1 MPKKTRILAGILI
14 VALCILNANIYFAEG
29 EPQTEQTT
37 AVESIQPEETDII
50 IPVLMYHNITENYSA
65 STDGANITP
74 KRFEEQMTGI
84 LERGYTPIF
93 VADYYNSVERGKPL
107 PENPIIVTFDDGY
120 LSNYKI
126 AFPILKK
133 LNIPATIFIVTA
145 TVGATAE
152 SGRVGTSHFTWEQA
166 KEMQQ
171 SGIIDIHSHSHTHR
185 DMTSLS
191 PAQLQEELRLSRYL
205 IEKNLGKNCYVF
217 SYPFGKYNETTSRLA
232 RMAGY
237 RMQILVNYAESG
249 QDYLANNT
257 KSGIEHFTRLTV
269 TGSQTTEDLFKMID
283 TAVENTKKLDSSISQ

>member
-1 MPKKTRILAGILI
+1 MTLKKRITAAALI
-14 VALCILNANIYFAEG
+14 FALLILNVNIYFAE
-29 EPQTEQTT
+29 EQPVTEVT
-37 AVESIQPEETDII
+37 AEEDII
-50 IPVLMYHNITENYSA
+50 IPVLMYHNIAEKYSA
-65 STDGANITP
+65 SADGANITP
-74 KRFEEQMTGI
+74 KRFEEHMQGI
-84 LERGYTPIF
+84 LDRGYTPIF

-120 LSNYKI
+120 LSNYEI
-126 AFPILKK
+126 AFPILKR
-133 LNIPATIFIVTA
+133 LSIPATIFIVTS

-152 SGRVGTSHFTWEQA
+152 SGIVGTSHFNWEQA
-166 KEMQQ
+166 REMQQ

-205 IEKNLGKNCYVF
+205 IERNLGKNCYVF
-217 SYPFGKYNETTSRLA
+217 SYPFGKYNATTSQRA
-232 RMAGY
+232 RAAGY

-283 TAVENTKKLDSSISQ
+283 TAVENTRKLDGRNIQ

>member
-1 MPKKTRILAGILI
+1 MTFKKRITAAALI
-14 VALCILNANIYFAEG
+14 FALLILNVNIYFAE
-29 EPQTEQTT
+29 EQPVTEVT
-37 AVESIQPEETDII
+37 AEEDII
-50 IPVLMYHNITENYSA
+50 IPVLMYHNIAEKYSA
-65 STDGANITP
+65 SADGANITP
-74 KRFEEQMTGI
+74 KRFEEHMQGI

-120 LSNYKI
+120 LSNYEI
-126 AFPILKK
+126 AFPILKR
-133 LNIPATIFIVTA
+133 LGIPATIFVVTS

-152 SGRVGTSHFTWEQA
+152 SGIVGTSHFNWEQA
-166 KEMQQ
+166 REMQQ

-205 IEKNLGKNCYVF
+205 IERNLGKNCYVF
-217 SYPFGKYNETTSRLA
+217 SYPFGKYNATTSQRA
-232 RMAGY
+232 RAAGY

-283 TAVENTKKLDSSISQ
+283 TAVENTKKLS

>member
-1 MPKKTRILAGILI
+1 MTFKKRITAAVLI
-14 VALCILNANIYFAEG
+14 FALLILNVNIYFAE
-29 EPQTEQTT
+29 EQPVTEVT
-37 AVESIQPEETDII
+37 AEEEVI
-50 IPVLMYHNITENYSA
+50 IPVLMYHNIAEKYSA
-65 STDGANITP
+65 SADGANITP
-74 KRFEEQMTGI
+74 KRFEEHMQGI

-120 LSNYKI
+120 LSNYEI
-126 AFPILKK
+126 AFPILKR
-133 LNIPATIFIVTA
+133 LGIPATIFIVTS

-152 SGRVGTSHFTWEQA
+152 SGIVGTSHFNWEQA
-166 KEMQQ
+166 REMQQ

-205 IEKNLGKNCYVF
+205 IERNLGKNCYVF
-217 SYPFGKYNETTSRLA
+217 SYPFGKYNATTSQRA
-232 RMAGY
+232 RAAGY

-283 TAVENTKKLDSSISQ
+283 TAVENTKKLS

>member
-1 MPKKTRILAGILI
+1 MTIKKRITAAALI
-14 VALCILNANIYFAEG
+14 FALLILNVNIYFAE
-29 EPQTEQTT
+29 EQPVTEITL
-37 AVESIQPEETDII
+37 EEDVI
-50 IPVLMYHNITENYSA
+50 IPVLMYHNIAEKYAASA
-65 STDGANITP
+65 DGANITP
-74 KRFEEQMTGI
+74 KRFEEHMQGI
-84 LERGYTPIF
+84 LDRGYDPIF

-120 LSNYKI
+120 LSNYEI
-126 AFPILKK
+126 AFPILKR
-133 LNIPATIFIVTA
+133 LGIPATIFVVTS

-152 SGRVGTSHFTWEQA
+152 SGIVGTSHFNWEQA
-166 KEMQQ
+166 REMQQ

-205 IEKNLGKNCYVF
+205 IERNLGKNCYVF
-217 SYPFGKYNETTSRLA
+217 SYPFGKYNRETSQRA
-232 RMAGY
+232 RAAGY

-283 TAVENTKKLDSSISQ
+283 TAVENTKKLDGRNIQIQK